1 MLIGQINKA
10 FKITNHQKKA
20 KVNPNWGR
28 NRLTENKVYKI
39 RYFYIGESS
48 QDIADSEAYL
58 FFVYLR
64 TFLLEIPRNLFYSTG
79 LYF

>member
-20 KVNPNWGR
+20 KVNPNWVR
-28 NRLTENKVYKI
+28 DRLTENKVYKI

-58 FFVYLR
+58 FFCIFKNFF
-64 TFLLEIPRNLFYSTG
+64 T
-79 LYF
+79 